1 MPFVMEPLSESSDVI
16 PSEIFEN
23 LTSYLFYKYFP
34 TEDAA
39 QKFCHL
45 VGMVP
50 HPDLTNFIPPCPRCG
65 GAMEK
70 KEDSSEKFGY
80 IYRCEKINQREKKR
94 RRTGGFIWRAKCTGA
109 ISCAQNTFFEGAK
122 LSAQKVLMII
132 YSWVKDEPVTLAAR
146 ECGVAKHTAVDW
158 YNFCREIAEVIVSND
173 QKQIGGEN
181 LRVEVDE
188 TFTRRRKYNR
198 GRITKGTQL
207 TIFGA
212 YCRETRE
219 MMYWHVENKSRR
231 VLWSHMSRYIAPGS
245 IIVSDSAPQYRGCT
259 TMGFSEHKTVN
270 HSQQGPGR
278 FVNSD
283 DPEAHT
289 QNIEGRHRWLKKSI
303 KSLRTDRSLQSYTCT
318 YVYRTRFL
326 SQLPTES
333 AKYRQFIEH
342 IVAVY
347 PGPGREGLQL
357 KTIGV
362 PVDEDQ
368 PPDEPYFDVYL
379 PDEEDPQGDDDPPT
393 SDSTNT
399 FVVDPKDQAE
409 AGTSGLSEA

>member
-1 MPFVMEPLSESSDVI
+1 MEPASESSDVN
-16 PSEIFEN
+16 PSEIFED
-23 LTSYLFYKYFP
+23 LTCFTFSQYFP

-50 HPDLTNFIPPCPRCG
+50 HPDLSGFIPPCPQCG

-70 KEDSSEKFGY
+70 KLDQSEKFGY
-80 IYRCEKINQREKKR
+80 IYRCVKLKEKEKKR
-94 RRTGGFIWRAKCTGA
+94 RRTGGFVWRAKCTGGL
-109 ISCAQNTFFEGAK
+109 SSTQNTFFEGSK
-122 LSAQKVLMII
+122 LSAKKVLMLIYAWII
-132 YSWVKDEPVTLAAR
+132 EQPVTLAAR
-146 ECGVAKHTAVDW
+146 ECGVAIQTAVDW
-158 YNFCREIAEVIVSND
+158 FNFCREVAEVFVSQQQD
-173 QKQIGGEN
+173 IKIGGEG
-181 LRVEVDE
+181 LHVEIDE

-198 GRITKGTQL
+198 GRVTKGHQL
-207 TIFGA
+207 IIFGA

-219 MMYWHVENKSRR
+219 LMYWHVDNKSRR
-231 VLWSHMSRYIAPGS
+231 VLWSHMHRYIAEGS

-259 TMGFSEHKTVN
+259 TMGFSDHKTVN

-278 FVNSD
+278 FVDID

-289 QNIEGRHRWLKKSI
+289 QNIECRHRWLKKSI
-303 KSLRTDRSLQSYTCT
+303 KSLRTDRSLQSYACT

-326 SQLPTES
+326 SQLPTPS
-333 AKYRQFIEH
+333 AKFRQFVEH

-368 PPDEPYFDVYL
+368 PPDEPYFDV
-379 PDEEDPQGDDDPPT
+379 PDEEEPHGDDDSPT
-393 SDSTNT
+393 SDATNIT
-399 FVVDPKDQAE
+399 VDPEDQAE
-409 AGTSGLSEA
+409 AGTSGLKSAPA